1 MASLT
6 LPALALALSNPGAV
20 RLRAAAFR
28 CWALRRRGW
37 AAAGAL
43 ASPNSVLSEHAF
55 KRLQLGSDD
64 EDGEGPYGSDADEG
78 FEAGEGDNEEL
89 AIARLGLPDEL
100 VATLEKRGI
109 THLFPIQV
117 NEPLRSLSLSL
128 SIYLARLL
136 VTARLSGQHPTVL
149 AVGRRLGRGERVFNL
164 GNWVTAFEIRGADL
178 AYCQSILRRL
188 FSGKHNDTIRGA

>member
-1 MASLT
+1 MASLLT
-6 LPALALALSNPGAV
+6 LPALALSNPAASTSSSGAA
-20 RLRAAAFR
+20 RPRAAAFR

-37 AAAGAL
+37 ATVAAV

-64 EDGEGPYGSDADEG
+64 EDGEEGAYGSDEEGLEVGEG
-78 FEAGEGDNEEL
+78 FQGDEEEL

-117 NEPLRSLSLSL
+117 NCCMLICLLGSL
-128 SIYLARLL
+128 
-136 VTARLSGQHPTVL
+136 
-149 AVGRRLGRGERVFNL
+149 
-164 GNWVTAFEIRGADL
+164 AF
-178 AYCQSILRRL
+178 
-188 FSGKHNDTIRGA
+188 